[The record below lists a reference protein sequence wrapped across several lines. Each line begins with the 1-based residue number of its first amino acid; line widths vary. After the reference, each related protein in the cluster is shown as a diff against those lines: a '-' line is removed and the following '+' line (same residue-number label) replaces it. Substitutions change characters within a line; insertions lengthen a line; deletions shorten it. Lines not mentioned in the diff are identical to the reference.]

1 MFIDDSQVLL
11 RCHRVLVTV
20 RLIAAVPLLSN
31 ALLMRASVCHPRIHV
46 LAAEDSC
53 IDCNR
58 IISTI

>member
-1 MFIDDSQVLL
+1 M
-11 RCHRVLVTV
+11 TV